1 MPKGDFI
8 PGSDEAF
15 DDWFAIYQA
24 YVAANFAAL
33 GLTPAEALDVQTLK
47 INWSLSY
54 SNVLTIKNTYQAAVE
69 AKDERRALAEEGIR
83 KITKKVQARPET
95 TDAQREGLGV
105 TVPDRIPTPLDPEK
119 ILALPPPLHL
129 AKPLRGAVE
138 LHFGPDPENEN
149 SNALP
154 DICRAVRI
162 FRAAGGVPENV
173 SGWVYVAEIAHSPY
187 TDVLGNSAPITVS
200 YRFQYID
207 RLGRPGLF
215 SDPVTV
221 AVSA

>member
-1 MPKGDFI
+1 MPDFI
-8 PGSDEAF
+8 PSPDEAF
-15 DDWFAIYQA
+15 DDWFAIFQA
-24 YVAANFAAL
+24 YIAANFAAL

-47 INWSLSY
+47 INWSLGY

-83 KITKKVQARPET
+83 RITKKIQARPET
-95 TDAQREGLGV
+95 TDAQREFLGI

-119 ILALPPPLHL
+119 ILLHPAPLHL
-129 AKPLRGAVE
+129 VKPGRGQAE
-138 LHFGPDPENEN
+138 LHFGPDPGNEN

-162 FRAAGGVPENV
+162 FRAAGGVPADV
-173 SGWVYVAEIAHSPY
+173 SGWVFVAEISHSPY
-187 TDVLGNSAPITVS
+187 VDVFLNSQPITVS
-200 YRFQYID
+200 YRFQYVD
-207 RLGRPGLF
+207 RLGRPGPF

>member
-1 MPKGDFI
+1 MPDFI
-8 PGSDEAF
+8 PSPDEAF
-15 DDWFAIYQA
+15 DDWFAIFQA
-24 YVAANFAAL
+24 YIAANFAAL
-33 GLTPAEALDVQTLK
+33 GLTPAEALEVQTLK
-47 INWSLSY
+47 INWSLGL

-83 KITKKVQARPET
+83 RITKKVQARPET

-119 ILALPPPLHL
+119 ILLHPPPLHL
-129 AKPLRGAVE
+129 VKPGRGQVE
-138 LHFGPDPENEN
+138 LHFGPDPGNEN

-154 DICRAVRI
+154 SICRAVRI
-162 FRAAGGVPENV
+162 FRAAGGVPADV
-173 SGWVYVAEIAHSPY
+173 SGWVFVAEISHSPY
-187 TDVLGNSAPITVS
+187 VDVFGNSAPITVS
-200 YRFQYID
+200 YRFQYVD
-207 RLGRPGLF
+207 RLGRPGPF

>member
-1 MPKGDFI
+1 MPDFI
-8 PGSDEAF
+8 PRPDDAF
-15 DDWFAIYQA
+15 DDWFQKYQF

-33 GLTPAEALDVQTLK
+33 GLTPAEALEVQTLK
-47 INWSLSY
+47 INWSLGY
-54 SNVLTIKNTYQAAVE
+54 SAHLVAHDAARAAAE
-69 AKDERRALAEEGIR
+69 TKDEKRETAEEGIR
-83 KITKKVQARPET
+83 KITKKIQARPET

-119 ILALPPPLHL
+119 ILLHAPPLHQV
-129 AKPLRGAVE
+129 APHRGQVV
-138 LHFGPDPENEN
+138 LHFGPDPGNEN

-162 FRAAGGVPENV
+162 FRAAGGVPVDV
-173 SGWVYVAEIAHSPY
+173 SGWIFVAEISHSPY
-187 TDVLGNSAPITVS
+187 VDVLANSAPITVS
-200 YRFQYID
+200 YRFQYVD
-207 RLGRPGLF
+207 RLGRPGPF

>member
-1 MPKGDFI
+1 MPYTYFI

-47 INWSLSY
+47 INWSLGY

-83 KITKKVQARPET
+83 RITKKIQARPET

-119 ILALPPPLHL
+119 ILLHPPPLHL
-129 AKPLRGAVE
+129 VVPHRGQVVI
-138 LHFGPDPENEN
+138 HFGPDPGNEN

-162 FRAAGGVPENV
+162 FRAAGGVPADV
-173 SGWVYVAEIAHSPY
+173 SGWVFVAEISHSPY
-187 TDVLGNSAPITVS
+187 VDVFLNSQPITVS
-200 YRFQYID
+200 YRFQYVD
-207 RLGRPGLF
+207 RLGRPGPF

>member
-1 MPKGDFI
+1 MSKDFI
-8 PGSDEAF
+8 PKPDPAF
-15 DDWFAIYQA
+15 DDWFQKYQL
-24 YVAANFAAL
+24 YLVAHAVEL
-33 GLTPAEALDVQTLK
+33 GLTPAEALEVQTAK
-47 INWSLSY
+47 INWSLGY
-54 SNVLTIKNTYQAAVE
+54 SNHLVAHDAAKAAAEV
-69 AKDERRALAEEGIR
+69 KDEKREAGEDVIRR
-83 KITKKVQARPET
+83 ITKKIQARPET
-95 TDAQREGLGV
+95 TDAQREFLGI

-173 SGWVYVAEIAHSPY
+173 SSWVYVAEISHSPY

-200 YRFQYID
+200 YRFQYVD

>member
-1 MPKGDFI
+1 MPHDFI
-8 PGSDEAF
+8 PDPDPAF
-15 DDWFAIYQA
+15 DDWFQKYQL

-33 GLTPAEALDVQTLK
+33 GLTPAEALEVQTLK
-47 INWSLSY
+47 INWSLGY
-54 SNVLTIKNTYQAAVE
+54 SNHLVAHDAAKAAAE
-69 AKDERRALAEEGIR
+69 TKDEKREAAEEGIR
-83 KITKKVQARPET
+83 KITKKIQARPET
-95 TDAQREGLGV
+95 TDAQREFLGI

-119 ILALPPPLHL
+119 ILLHPAPLHL
-129 AKPLRGAVE
+129 VKPGRGQVE

-162 FRAAGGVPENV
+162 FRAAGGVPADV
-173 SGWVYVAEIAHSPY
+173 SGWVFVAEISHSPY
-187 TDVLGNSAPITVS
+187 VDVFLNSQPITVS
-200 YRFQYID
+200 YRFQYVD
-207 RLGRPGLF
+207 RLGRPGPF

>member
-1 MPKGDFI
+1 MPYTYFI

-47 INWSLSY
+47 INWSLGY

-83 KITKKVQARPET
+83 RITKKIQARPET

-119 ILALPPPLHL
+119 ILLHPPPLHL
-129 AKPLRGAVE
+129 VVPHRGQVVI
-138 LHFGPDPENEN
+138 HFGPDPGNEN

-162 FRAAGGVPENV
+162 FRAAGGVPADV
-173 SGWVYVAEIAHSPY
+173 SGWVFVAEISHSPY
-187 TDVLGNSAPITVS
+187 VDVFLNSQPITVS
-200 YRFQYID
+200 YRFQYVD
-207 RLGRPGLF
+207 RLGRPGPF
-215 SDPVTV
+215 SDPITV

>member
-1 MPKGDFI
+1 MSDFI
-8 PGSDEAF
+8 PNPDDAF
-15 DDWFAIYQA
+15 DTWFQA
-24 YVAANFAAL
+24 YMQYAVANAAAL
-33 GLTPAEALDVQTLK
+33 GLTPAEALDIQTTK
-47 INWSLSY
+47 INWSLGY
-54 SNVLTIKNTYQAAVE
+54 SNVVVTKNAYQAAVE
-69 AKDERRALAEEGIR
+69 VKDEKRALAEEVIR
-83 KITKKVQARPET
+83 KYTGKIQKRPET
-95 TDAQREGLGV
+95 TDAQREFLGI

-162 FRAAGGVPENV
+162 FRAAGGVPADV
-173 SGWVYVAEIAHSPY
+173 SGWVFIAEISHSPY

-200 YRFQYID
+200 YRFQYVD

>member
-1 MPKGDFI
+1 MPYTYFI

-47 INWSLSY
+47 INWSLGY

-83 KITKKVQARPET
+83 KYTKKIQARPET
-95 TDAQREGLGV
+95 TDAQREFLGI

-119 ILALPPPLHL
+119 ILLHPPPLHQVV
-129 AKPLRGAVE
+129 PHRGQVVI
-138 LHFGPDPENEN
+138 HFGPDPANEN

-162 FRAAGGVPENV
+162 FRAAGGVPMDV
-173 SGWVYVAEIAHSPY
+173 SGWIFVAEISHSPY
-187 TDVLGNSAPITVS
+187 VDVFGNSQPITVS
-200 YRFQYID
+200 YRFQYVD
-207 RLGRPGLF
+207 RLGRPGPF

>member
-1 MPKGDFI
+1 MPDFI
-8 PGSDEAF
+8 PKPDAAF

-47 INWSLSY
+47 INWSLGY

-83 KITKKVQARPET
+83 KITRKIQARPET
-95 TDAQREGLGV
+95 TDAQREGLGI

-119 ILALPPPLHL
+119 ILLHPPPLHRVL
-129 AKPLRGAVE
+129 PGRGQAE
-138 LHFGPDPENEN
+138 LHFGPDPGNEN

-162 FRAAGGVPENV
+162 FRAQGGVPADA
-173 SGWVYVAEIAHSPY
+173 SGWVFVAEISHSPY
-187 TDVLGNSAPITVS
+187 VDVLGNSAPITVS
-200 YRFQYID
+200 YRFQYVD
-207 RLGRPGLF
+207 RLGRPGPF